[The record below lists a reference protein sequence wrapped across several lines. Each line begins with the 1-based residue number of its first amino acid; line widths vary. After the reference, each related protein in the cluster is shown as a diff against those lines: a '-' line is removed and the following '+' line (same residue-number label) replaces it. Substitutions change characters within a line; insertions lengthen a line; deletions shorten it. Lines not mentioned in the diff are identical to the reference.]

1 MTLSCSLLYVLMS
14 FSGSSLGN
22 GSDSFESDDKKN
34 EDETIRRLD
43 GDGGEAKRAHL
54 IWIELEEPQETLEG
68 LLSDLVRE
76 YLEQGDGKHERSSIA
91 L

>member
-1 MTLSCSLLYVLMS
+1 MTKS
-14 FSGSSLGN
+14 
-22 GSDSFESDDKKN
+22 
-34 EDETIRRLD
+34 RRLEE
-43 GDGGEAKRAHL
+43 GDDNDEGGGGEAKRAHL

-76 YLEQGDGKHERSSIA
+76 YLEQSDGKHERSSIA

>member
-1 MTLSCSLLYVLMS
+1 MTRS
-14 FSGSSLGN
+14 
-22 GSDSFESDDKKN
+22 
-34 EDETIRRLD
+34 RRLEEE
-43 GDGGEAKRAHL
+43 GDDNDEGGGEAKRAHL